1 VSSLRRSSP
10 VRSAPARST
19 GANQIPNPHSPS
31 DLGYQPL
38 ASFIDAKSGTRI
50 EVHHPL
56 ERPDRWLAYLD
67 GAESCYRTH
76 DISRI
81 LGRPELEDGRTT
93 SLFFVAVDGAD
104 RVVAGVRGHGPLQAV
119 SDAQVLREL
128 EGHARLEIVRDLLAA
143 RLASGIV
150 EMKGAWVDPD
160 FDRPGL
166 SDALARCGIHA
177 MNWFGARFFIC
188 SCATR
193 TAPRWETTGGRR
205 LEGLEPIAYPDARYQ
220 TVMLW
225 WDRDRVA
232 RLADPDQWSRIVDE
246 SDQLARGGATHAA
259 TAVLA
264 SARPPDDRWQP
275 EVLDRRVT
283 VDEAR
288 LEELLA
294 DPTVEVRPGWTDQL
308 DALRQV
314 RPPVEAEL
322 LDESPRWVYYSWRR
336 SLVQLLGPIGFRAL
350 RLDRNRNK
358 ITTEEQRALGRLS
371 IGIVGLSVGHSIAYS
386 LALEGTCGE
395 LRLADFDDVELS
407 NLNRIPATVLDLGLN
422 KAVALARRISELDP
436 YLRLTVVSEGVTADN
451 VGVFV
456 DGLDVLVE
464 ECDSLDVKVMV
475 REAARR
481 SKVPVLME
489 TSDRGLLDVER
500 FDLEPNRPLF
510 HGLLGN
516 VQSSDL
522 VGLSTRQK
530 VPYILRILDA
540 GQLSSRMAA
549 SLAEIN
555 ETLTTWPQ
563 LGGDV
568 SLGAATMAAAIRR
581 LGRGEDLPSGRVR
594 IDLEA
599 ALDALVQPDRVTL
612 ANLVPAVVPA
622 PPGDPMLAVAH
633 AANLAPSGGNAQP
646 WSLQLETRSLR
657 LLLDRTRTSTMD
669 VRFRG
674 SYIAIGAALL
684 NARVA
689 AAAHGILGPVDY
701 FPEGEQSDLVAVV
714 NFGHA
719 TDIDLAPQYARVLDR
734 TTNRHPGRPATLDG
748 EVVEELRRQV
758 ASEGARL
765 RLLTGEDGLEEYAD
779 LLGESDRLRYL
790 SPILHAEMMSELRF
804 PGTDSLERGID
815 VRTLELDEADLG
827 TLGVVGR
834 ADVMANLAA
843 WDGGRALG
851 RITRDRV
858 RSSSALAVVIIPD
871 SRTRSY
877 VAGGAAVERMWL
889 AAEAAGLAVQP
900 VSPLSVFAVD
910 SRDFAGLVPEPYV
923 ARLQGLASR
932 LRVLAGL
939 LDGEALALVLR
950 LSHAAPASTR
960 SLRVPLGPVLLGEA
974 GRHPA

>member
-1 VSSLRRSSP
+1 VSSLKRSSP
-10 VRSAPARST
+10 VRSG
-19 GANQIPNPHSPS
+19 GATQISNPHSAV
-31 DLGYQPL
+31 DLGFQPL
-38 ASFIDAKSGTRI
+38 APALATFVDAKSGARI
-50 EVHHPL
+50 ELHHPL
-56 ERPDRWLAYLD
+56 QRPDRWLAYLD

-81 LGRPELEDGRTT
+81 LGRPELEDGKTT
-93 SLFFVAVDGAD
+93 SLFFVAVDDAD
-104 RVVAGVRGHGPLQAV
+104 RVVAGVRCHGPLEAV

-128 EGHARLEIVRDLLAA
+128 EGHARLDIVRDLLAD

-166 SDALARCGIHA
+166 SNALARCGVHA

-205 LEGLEPIAYPDARYQ
+205 LEGFDPIAYPDDRYQ

-225 WDRDRVA
+225 WDRDRIA
-232 RLADPDQWSRIVDE
+232 RLAAPDQWSCIVDE
-246 SDQLARGGATHAA
+246 SDQLTPGRTPQP
-259 TAVLA
+259 TNA
-264 SARPPDDRWQP
+264 SLTSVMTPDARWQP
-275 EVLDRRVT
+275 EILDRRVT

-294 DPTVEVRPGWTDQL
+294 DPSVEVLHSWTDQL

-314 RPPVEAEL
+314 KPPVAAEV
-322 LDESPRWVYYSWRR
+322 LDESPRWIYYSWRR
-336 SLVQLLGPIGFRAL
+336 CLVQLLGPIGFRAL

-358 ITTEEQRALGRLS
+358 ITTEEQHGLGRLC
-371 IGIVGLSVGHSIAYS
+371 IGVVGLSVGHSIAYS

-395 LRLADFDDVELS
+395 LRLADFDNVELS

-436 YLRLTVVSEGVTADN
+436 YLRLIVLPEGLTADN
-451 VGVFV
+451 VAGFV
-456 DGLDVLVE
+456 AGLDAVVE
-464 ECDSLDVKVMV
+464 ECDSLDIKVLV

-481 SKVPVLME
+481 SRVPVLME

-500 FDLEPNRPLF
+500 FDLEPDRPLF
-510 HGLLGN
+510 HGLLGD

-522 VGLSTRQK
+522 VGLSMRDK
-530 VPYILRILDA
+530 VPFILRILDA

-581 LGRGEDLPSGRVR
+581 LGRHEDLPSGRVR

-599 ALDALVQPDRVTL
+599 ALDTL
-612 ANLVPAVVPA
+612 AQPHRIGLRHLAPAAITPS
-622 PPGDPMLAVAH
+622 PEDPFLAVAH
-633 AANLAPSGGNAQP
+633 AANLAPSGGNSQP
-646 WSLQLETRSLR
+646 WSLRLETRSLR
-657 LLLDRTRTSTMD
+657 VLLNRARTSTMD

-674 SYIAIGAALL
+674 SYVAIGAAVL
-684 NARVA
+684 NARIA
-689 AAAHGILGPVDY
+689 AAAHGILGPVEY
-701 FPEGEQSDLVAVV
+701 FPDGEPSDLVAVV
-714 NFGHA
+714 HFGHA
-719 TDIDLAPQYARVLDR
+719 TDVDLARQYARMLDR
-734 TTNRHPGRPATLDG
+734 STNRNPGQPAALDP
-748 EVVEELRRQV
+748 VVAEELRRHV
-758 ASEGARL
+758 ASQGARL
-765 RLLTGEDGLEEYAD
+765 RLLTADDGLEEYAD
-779 LLGESDRLRYL
+779 LLGETDRLRYL
-790 SPILHAEMMSELRF
+790 SPILHAEMMSELRW
-804 PGTDSLERGID
+804 PGVDNLETGID
-815 VRTLELDEADLG
+815 VRTLGLDDADLS

-871 SRTRSY
+871 SQPRSY
-877 VAGGAAVERMWL
+877 VTGGAAVERMWL

-910 SRDFAGLVPEPYV
+910 GPDFASLVPEAYV
-923 ARLQGLASR
+923 ARLEALASR
-932 LRVLAGL
+932 LRGLAGL
-939 LDGEALALVLR
+939 VDGEALALVLR
-950 LSHAAPASTR
+950 LSLAAQPSTR
-960 SLRVPLGPVLLGEA
+960 SLRVPLGTVLLGEA
-974 GRHPA
+974 GHDSA